1 MIDLEQAQTQA
12 SAALDAAT
20 QLFYDC
26 AEELKKW
33 SSERTT
39 PESVIAA
46 YEEACDGMDSAR
58 QAFRDA
64 HAAWTAESCRRAGIS
79 L

>member
-26 AEELKKW
+26 AEELKRW
-33 SSERTT
+33 SSEPIT
-39 PESVIAA
+39 PENVIDA
-46 YEEACDGMDSAR
+46 YEEAHGAMNSAR

-64 HAAWTAESCRRAGIS
+64 HAAWTTESCRRAGI
-79 L
+79 